1 MIKQF
6 LQIAGVRNEKEFLAK
21 YPTEASFFR
30 AHPEARQLMNQSSGF
45 TPNYADTMPQ
55 AMYGMGMA
63 FGGYVPQAANGMQVN
78 PPSDPPRQED
88 FPDYGSYA
96 AAFDQWLSTMQQ
108 QADVGEAMP
117 QGDMNTA
124 PVATAPMNMSGAPV
138 SAPSP
143 YVPTNKVNLKDYKG
157 ISVVDFLTAQ
167 GVPAD
172 FSSRK
177 ELASALGISNY
188 RGTATQNKQMMQ
200 MIQQAPDILSDYQ
213 GVAQPTGN
221 VRKAA
226 ARSKNANAAPTTK
239 ELAAA
244 KYNATADEYEPNPYY
259 PIEGIGV
266 RFPQFG
272 DAFRLE
278 NNNDANNAYHYQSQ
292 LHGSNRAGSPARK
305 AYDAIENRNNNNFEK
320 TGRVA
325 GYPDNN
331 EPDYVKRNLQT
342 GLWVP
347 IFNSEEP
354 MMSANNAAR
363 AKLAQDMNAREAQ
376 GKSGAMISQGR
387 GFAYGGTPKFD
398 GGGEPC
404 RDAQGNI
411 IPCEDQRLKEL
422 GSDAYTA
429 MQPFYNTM
437 FQAANKYANPETGMV
452 SPFNSARARLKGIV
466 KHPEVLFMKRHQI
479 KDEAADPYHT
489 GQYTVDQVGNNE
501 HTLWPNEWAEPRQER
516 NTGNGWENFK
526 LKLKERGEERRGRR
540 NRSSQGCYGA
550 NCVEN
555 EMQEQAMYGGVYNNG
570 GSYTGTWNG
579 NQGFEVGGAYIPDYA
594 SSAYGLPQFE
604 LGAPIYA
611 DGGMSPEEAMM
622 MQQQQQGAAAPQGMM
637 PPQDG
642 GAQGGQFDQQQVIQA
657 IFQMIQQGMPP
668 EQIMQQLVQGGIPEQ
683 MAQELIQMV
692 MQQMQAGGGEEG
704 MGEPN
709 GAQQP
714 QAPAGPEQGMQ
725 GMPMPGGMARGGI
738 TPGWE
743 GEVTMQQLEELRKK
757 GVKFDII

>member
-21 YPTEASFFR
+21 YPTEASFFK

-63 FGGYVPQAANGMQVN
+63 FGGYVPQAANGMQVS

-96 AAFDQWLSTMQQ
+96 AAFDQWLATMQQ
-108 QADVGEAMP
+108 QADVGEAVP
-117 QGDMNTA
+117 QGDMNTT
-124 PVATAPMNMSGAPV
+124 PMTTAPMNMSGAPV

-157 ISVVDFLTAQ
+157 MSVVDFLTAQ

-213 GVAQPTGN
+213 GIGQPTGN

-226 ARSKNANAAPTTK
+226 ARSKNANAAPTTQ

-244 KYNATADEYEPNPYY
+244 KYEADMPYINTAAEEINPYD
-259 PIEGIGV
+259 PIASMGKRIPGY
-266 RFPQFG
+266 G
-272 DAFRLE
+272 DAYRLGMSPA
-278 NNNDANNAYHYQSQ
+278 DQSYMYQAQ
-292 LHGSNRAGSPARK
+292 LHRNDSDSGPAGK
-305 AYDAIENRNNNNFEK
+305 AYRDVYNRNYNNFEQ
-320 TGRVA
+320 TGNVQGHNPNSNHPYHNQIR
-325 GYPDNN
+325 
-331 EPDYVKRNLQT
+331 RNLQT

-347 IFNSEEP
+347 NFDPEEP
-354 MMSANNAAR
+354 MMSADNAAR

-376 GKSGAMISQGR
+376 GKSGAMFSQGR
-387 GFAYGGTPKFD
+387 G
-398 GGGEPC
+398 
-404 RDAQGNI
+404 
-411 IPCEDQRLKEL
+411 
-422 GSDAYTA
+422 
-429 MQPFYNTM
+429 M
-437 FQAANKYANPETGMV
+437 
-452 SPFNSARARLKGIV
+452 AR
-466 KHPEVLFMKRHQI
+466 
-479 KDEAADPYHT
+479 
-489 GQYTVDQVGNNE
+489 
-501 HTLWPNEWAEPRQER
+501 
-516 NTGNGWENFK
+516 
-526 LKLKERGEERRGRR
+526 
-540 NRSSQGCYGA
+540 
-550 NCVEN
+550 
-555 EMQEQAMYGGVYNNG
+555 G

-579 NQGFEVGGAYIPDYA
+579 NQGFAVGGAYLPDYA
-594 SSAYGLPQFE
+594 GSAYGLPQFE

-611 DGGMSPEEAMM
+611 EGGMSPEEAMM

-668 EQIMQQLVQGGIPEQ
+668 EQIMQQLVQGGVPEQ

-692 MQQMQAGGGEEG
+692 MQQMQAGGGQEG
-704 MGEPN
+704 MGEQPN

-725 GMPMPGGMARGGI
+725 GMPMPGGMARGGM